1 MRKIAFVFPGQ
12 GAQYVGMG
20 KELYE
25 NYPEARNVFKIASE
39 KLEYDV
45 TKLCFEGPDE
55 ELRKTEVTQPA
66 ILTVS
71 IAVLEVLRSKG
82 IMPNVAAGLSLG
94 EYGALVAADALSI
107 GDAIA
112 FVRKRGY
119 FMQEA
124 VPIGIGTMA
133 AIIGLDREKIGLCCE
148 KASTI
153 GIVEIANYNCPGQI
167 VISGVIKAVEKACE
181 YAKEFG
187 AKRAMLLPV
196 SAPFHCSLLQP
207 ASEKL
212 KSELINL
219 TIQTPIIPVIANV
232 TASIEESVMEIT
244 QNLIA
249 QMSHAVLWE
258 DSVNTMIKM
267 GCNVFIELGPGK
279 VLNGFINK
287 INKNILTLNVEDS
300 ASLEKTITTLRG

>member
-1 MRKIAFVFPGQ
+1 MQKIAFVFPGQ

-25 NYPEARNVFKIASE
+25 NYPEARDVFKIASE

-71 IAVLEVLRSKG
+71 IAALEVLRSEG
-82 IMPNVAAGLSLG
+82 IIPTVVAGLSLG

-112 FVRKRGY
+112 FVRKRGC

-196 SAPFHCSLLQP
+196 SVPFHCSLLQP

-212 KSELINL
+212 KNELINL
-219 TIQTPIIPVIANV
+219 TIQTPMIPVIANV
-232 TASIEESVMEIT
+232 TAFIEESVKEIT

-249 QMSHAVLWE
+249 QMSHSVLWE

-267 GCNVFIELGPGK
+267 GCNVFIEVGPGK
-279 VLNGFINK
+279 VLNGFIKK
-287 INKNILTLNVEDS
+287 INKDILTLNVEDI